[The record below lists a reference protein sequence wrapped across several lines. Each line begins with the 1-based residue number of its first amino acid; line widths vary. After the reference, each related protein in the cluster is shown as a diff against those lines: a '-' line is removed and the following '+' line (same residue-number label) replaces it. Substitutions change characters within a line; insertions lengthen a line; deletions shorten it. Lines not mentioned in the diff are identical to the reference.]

1 MRRAPLAPRT
11 HLFVCQNRRP
21 DGSTLGPGCGEA
33 GDQVFAILKREVAQA
48 RAYADVWITQT
59 SCLGVCPAHGAT
71 VAVYGADTAQ
81 RIVTEVEPA
90 DAQALYASAT
100 TEHGLDVMLAEMEE
114 LQRTKVVALARR
126 LKPGLTAEDIRN
138 PHDFPELVDPD
149 WHYEDG
155 VLTGIQSVIS
165 AVRAARRQ

>member
-11 HLFVCQNRRP
+11 HFFVCQNRRP
-21 DGSTLGPGCGEA
+21 DGSSLGPGCGQA
-33 GDQVFAILKREVAQA
+33 GADVFTLLKREVAQT

-59 SCLGVCPAHGAT
+59 ACMGVCPAQGAT
-71 VAVYGADTAQ
+71 VSIYGAYTPQ
-81 RIVTEVEPA
+81 RIVTEVEAA
-90 DAQALYASAT
+90 DVPALYASAT
-100 TEHGLDVMLAEMEE
+100 TEHGLDTTLAEMEE

-138 PHDFPELVDPD
+138 PHDFPELGDPD

-165 AVRAARRQ
+165 AVRATRRE

>member
-11 HLFVCQNRRP
+11 HFFVCQNRRP
-21 DGSTLGPGCGEA
+21 EGSTLGPGCGEA
-33 GDQVFAILKREVAQA
+33 GEKVFSILKHEVAQA
-48 RAYADVWITQT
+48 RAHADVWITQT
-59 SCLGVCPAHGAT
+59 ACMGVCPAHGTT
-71 VAVYGADTAQ
+71 VSICGAGTLQ
-81 RIVTEVEPA
+81 RIVTEVDPE
-90 DAQALYASAT
+90 DARGLYASAT
-100 TEHGLDVMLAEMEE
+100 SEHGLGTLLADMEE

-149 WHYEDG
+149 WHYQDG

-165 AVRAARRQ
+165 AVRAARRT